1 MRRVRGGTD
10 VLSSAPMAKA
20 RVRRPSAGA
29 ATKRGGR
36 WVRRV
41 TETSN
46 AMDLPPGIFKGSPAA
61 VARGLKR
68 AVLRSTRTK
77 GTKFQS
83 AMSML
88 NFYLNRAGRGLP
100 AAERRR
106 LTRAKDEL
114 RKVFG
119 RPPGRA

>member
-1 MRRVRGGTD
+1 
-10 VLSSAPMAKA
+10 MAKA